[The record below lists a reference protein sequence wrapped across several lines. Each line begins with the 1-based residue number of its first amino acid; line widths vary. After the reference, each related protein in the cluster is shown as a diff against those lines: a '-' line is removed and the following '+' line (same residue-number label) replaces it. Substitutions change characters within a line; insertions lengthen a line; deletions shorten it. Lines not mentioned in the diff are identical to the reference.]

1 MMVEDEKCVGVRK
14 VRKIEGFGRRGNW
27 FIGIEF
33 SKDIFLKSGE

>member
-1 MMVEDEKCVGVRK
+1 MEDEKCVGFRK
-14 VRKIEGFGRRGNW
+14 VRKSVRFEGWGNW